1 MTPANIAPANRPLE
15 MEIPIGKE
23 GSQLGACFPTTRPRN
38 TASPL
43 EAVWAYTSIDG
54 FRQALRLKPQ
64 TDQVAIE
71 GGPWGF
77 WRARVGWNNPYKV
90 GPY

>member
-1 MTPANIAPANRPLE
+1 MFSHHSPAE
-15 MEIPIGKE
+15 MP
-23 GSQLGACFPTTRPRN
+23 PH
-38 TASPL
+38 L

-71 GGPWGF
+71 GGP
-77 WRARVGWNNPYKV
+77 
-90 GPY
+90 